1 MGEKI
6 MDALVG
12 AVKDRMGAGYI
23 VGAQKIEKDNGVE
36 RWAVSIAGSAGAV
49 SSAVYIDGM
58 AVDIG
63 AGAIDIP
70 DAAQRVIQAYQDSA
84 HNGVADAIQRLD
96 KGYILRHTFCQM
108 VWRGKNIRRLQDMPH
123 EDVLDLSVTYRVYL
137 EGRSDV
143 TASIKVTHPFCRAY
157 GIDGEELCRC
167 AKRNT
172 EERGFCVR
180 SVASILAE
188 AAGLPGIGD
197 CPIDSPIPPLWT
209 LSTRTGLY
217 GASVLLYGEP
227 FDRLAERYGSDLY
240 VIPSSIHE
248 VLAVPVRDLEPEELR
263 CMVAYV
269 NASEVPAEDQLSDNV
284 YRYSRKDKRL
294 AIA

>member
-12 AVKDRMGAGYI
+12 AVKERMGAGYT
-23 VGAQKIEKDNGVE
+23 VEAREIEKNNSV
-36 RWAVSIAGSAGAV
+36 WLQAVTIARTAGPVSTVVYIGRMLARIGTGEMDVQGAAGEIIRVYEDGGHDRIAGAV
-49 SSAVYIDGM
+49 
-58 AVDIG
+58 
-63 AGAIDIP
+63 
-70 DAAQRVIQAYQDSA
+70 Q
-84 HNGVADAIQRLD
+84 HLD
-96 KGYILRHTFCQM
+96 RGYILQNVVCQM
-108 VWRGKNIRRLQDMPH
+108 VWGEENARRLQGMPH
-123 EDVLDLSVTYRVYL
+123 EDVLDLSVIYRVYL
-137 EGRSDV
+137 GGSSDTLTSMEV
-143 TASIKVTHPFCRAY
+143 TYPLCRAY
-157 GIDGEELCRC
+157 GIDEGELCAR
-167 AKRNT
+167 ARENT
-172 EERGFCVR
+172 KERGFLVR

-197 CPIDSPIPPLWT
+197 CPIDSPIPLLWT

>member
-12 AVKDRMGAGYI
+12 AVKEKMGAGYT
-23 VGAQKIEKDNGVE
+23 VEAREIEKNNSV
-36 RWAVSIAGSAGAV
+36 WLQAVTIARTAGPVSTVVYIGRMLARIGTGEMDVQGAAGEVIRAYEDGGHDRIAGAV
-49 SSAVYIDGM
+49 QHLDREYVLRNAV
-58 AVDIG
+58 
-63 AGAIDIP
+63 
-70 DAAQRVIQAYQDSA
+70 
-84 HNGVADAIQRLD
+84 
-96 KGYILRHTFCQM
+96 CQM
-108 VWRGKNIRRLQDMPH
+108 VWREKNLRCLQDMPH
-123 EDVLDLSVTYRVYL
+123 EDVLDLSAIYRVYL
-137 EGRSDV
+137 GGGSDMAV
-143 TASIKVTHPFCRAY
+143 SIKVTHPFCRAY

-167 AKRNT
+167 AERNT
-172 EERGFCVR
+172 KERGFCVR

-227 FDRLAERYGSDLY
+227 FDQLAERYGSDLY

-248 VLAVPVRDLEPEELR
+248 VLAVPVRDLEPEALR
-263 CMVAYV
+263 CMVADV
-269 NASEVPAEDQLSDNV
+269 NASEVPAEEQLSDNV

-294 AIA
+294 PIA